1 MAKRDYYEVLGV
13 ERNASEQVIKKA
25 YRRLAMKHHP
35 DRNPDNASSEEKFK
49 EASEAAEV
57 LMDAEKRQAYD
68 QFGHAAFEQGG
79 GGQGGFGQQ
88 GFGGFSDIFE
98 DIFGAFGEGGQRESR
113 GDDLRYDIAIDL
125 EDAYHGKTVDVTIP
139 KMVNC
144 PEQHSYKSC
153 STCDGHGKV
162 RTQSGFFSMERTCGR
177 CGGTGQEMKGR
188 CSKCNN
194 TGRVKQSKKLQ
205 IKIPS
210 GVETGNRIR
219 MSGEGEAGER
229 GGSYG
234 DLYVFININN
244 HKLFQRERDNIVC
257 EVAIPFT
264 TATLGGKIEVP
275 TIERKMVNISIPKGM
290 QSGHKLRVK
299 EKGMSILRTDRRGDM
314 IVKVHAETPVNLSKD
329 QENILNQ
336 FNDSL
341 TKKNSVM
348 TEGFFDKVKKLFS

>member
-1 MAKRDYYEVLGV
+1 
-13 ERNASEQVIKKA
+13 
-25 YRRLAMKHHP
+25 
-35 DRNPDNASSEEKFK
+35 
-49 EASEAAEV
+49 
-57 LMDAEKRQAYD
+57 
-68 QFGHAAFEQGG
+68 
-79 GGQGGFGQQ
+79 
-88 GFGGFSDIFE
+88 
-98 DIFGAFGEGGQRESR
+98 
-113 GDDLRYDIAIDL
+113 
-125 EDAYHGKTVDVTIP
+125 
-139 KMVNC
+139 
-144 PEQHSYKSC
+144 
-153 STCDGHGKV
+153 
-162 RTQSGFFSMERTCGR
+162 MET
-177 CGGTGQEMKGR
+177 
-188 CSKCNN
+188 
-194 TGRVKQSKKLQ
+194 
-205 IKIPS
+205 
-210 GVETGNRIR
+210 
-219 MSGEGEAGER
+219 
-229 GGSYG
+229 
-234 DLYVFININN
+234 LYVFININN

>member
-1 MAKRDYYEVLGV
+1 MADDFYDTLGIS
-13 ERNASEQVIKKA
+13 RNASDADIKSA
-25 YRRLAMKHHP
+25 YRKLAMKYHP
-35 DRNPDNASSEEKFK
+35 DRNQGDATAEQKFK
-49 EASEAAEV
+49 DVSQAYEI
-57 LMDAEKRQAYD
+57 LKDPKKRQTYD
-68 QFGHAAFEQGG
+68 QYGHAAFEQGG
-79 GGQGGFGQQ
+79 GGAGGFGQQ

-113 GDDLRYDIAIDL
+113 GDDLRYDVTIDL
-125 EDAYHGKTVDVTIP
+125 EEAFHGKTLEVTIP

-144 PEQHSYKSC
+144 SEQHSYKSC
-153 STCDGHGKV
+153 STCDGYGKV

-188 CSKCNN
+188 CSKCSN
-194 TGRVKQSKKLQ
+194 TGRIKKNKKLQ
-205 IKIPS
+205 IKIPA

-244 HKLFQRERDNIVC
+244 HKLFQRERDNIIC
-257 EVAIPFT
+257 DVAIPFT
-264 TATLGGKIEVP
+264 TAALGGKIEVP
-275 TIERKMVNISIPKGM
+275 TIEKKMVNVSIPKGM
-290 QSGHKLRVK
+290 QSGHKLRIK

-314 IVKVHAETPVNLSKD
+314 IVRVHAETPVNLSSE
-329 QENILNQ
+329 QEKLLNK

-341 TKKNSVM
+341 TKKNSTM
-348 TEGFFDKVKKLFS
+348 TEGFFEKVKKMFN